1 MKKTLQVLPEC
12 YCDTLLIQL
21 LIQRIP
27 NHQTD
32 GIGEVIRVLEEHF
45 KTRKAIGVVDNDKDL
60 KKHKASFYSQF
71 VFQKKEN
78 DVTLKKHPDR
88 ENYLMMLT
96 PALEKFILKAANE
109 CGIPA
114 NEIPFTEK
122 RLRQLTKSMEA
133 GKNQELK
140 QFLNRIIQKKSPGT
154 ETLKNWI
161 VEILG
166 EDP

>member
-1 MKKTLQVLPEC
+1 MRKTLKILPEC

-21 LIQRIP
+21 LIRKIP
-27 NHQTD
+27 NHQM
-32 GIGEVIRVLEEHF
+32 GLGEVINILEAYF
-45 KTRKAIGVVDNDKDL
+45 KNQKAIGLIDSDKDL
-60 KKHKASFYSQF
+60 KKHKTSFYSKF
-71 VFQKKEN
+71 VFQRKES
-78 DVTLKKHPDR
+78 DVVLKKHPEHDL
-88 ENYLMMLT
+88 YLMMLT

-109 CGIPA
+109 CGIPP

-122 RLRQLTKSMEA
+122 RLKQLSKSIEA
-133 GKNQELK
+133 EKNQELR